1 MVRQRLKSFLNIN
14 QFFTLFFYLEQV
26 IAGWEKF
33 TQMQIFYLN
42 KRRIFLIGFTKQKN
56 GRGMLL
62 QLILI
67 KVFLYEV
74 YFTNIDRL
82 QDSRS
87 NVRAIAILSVISTH
101 KHSDI
106 RQALSVNNTAQQ
118 PAIVFEPSP
127 HPPLLCPSPLLFKQ
141 YFY

>member
-42 KRRIFLIGFTKQKN
+42 KRRIFLIGFAKQKN

-62 QLILI
+62 
-67 KVFLYEV
+67 
-74 YFTNIDRL
+74 
-82 QDSRS
+82 
-87 NVRAIAILSVISTH
+87 
-101 KHSDI
+101 
-106 RQALSVNNTAQQ
+106 
-118 PAIVFEPSP
+118 
-127 HPPLLCPSPLLFKQ
+127 
-141 YFY
+141 